1 MSDYLLSLP
10 LFVCVCLFVSSNT
23 IFIHPSLLPIHRAKN
38 TPQLEE
44 KLQNIKTATDATRH
58 LQNAMQC
65 HTQLAAK
72 RNETLLLEI
81 LTPTQAALFKEWFKK
96 NKDMCKALMEMELA
110 AAADSSNVQNESTLG
125 CVCKQ
130 LDDMRL

>member
-1 MSDYLLSLP
+1 M
-10 LFVCVCLFVSSNT
+10 
-23 IFIHPSLLPIHRAKN
+23 HRAKN

-65 HTQLAAK
+65 HTHLAAK
-72 RNETLLLEI
+72 RNETLLLDI

-110 AAADSSNVQNESTLG
+110 ASADSSNIQNESTLG
-125 CVCKQ
+125 GVCKQ
-130 LDDMRL
+130 LDDMRLSEIP

>member
-1 MSDYLLSLP
+1 MRDYLSSIP
-10 LFVCVCLFVSSNT
+10 LFACVIVSSNT
-23 IFIHPSLLPIHRAKN
+23 IFIQPSLFSIHRAKN

-44 KLQNIKTATDATRH
+44 KLQNIKIATDATRH

-110 AAADSSNVQNESTLG
+110 ASAADSSNVQSESTLG
-125 CVCKQ
+125 GVCKQ
-130 LDDMRL
+130 LDDMR